1 MILKLI
7 YLDYMS
13 CYLFIWFFLERM
25 AAIKSSTPGDTMC
38 FSFFLNPILCA
49 INIEDERSCIRKE
62 SVTY

>member
-1 MILKLI
+1 
-7 YLDYMS
+7 MS